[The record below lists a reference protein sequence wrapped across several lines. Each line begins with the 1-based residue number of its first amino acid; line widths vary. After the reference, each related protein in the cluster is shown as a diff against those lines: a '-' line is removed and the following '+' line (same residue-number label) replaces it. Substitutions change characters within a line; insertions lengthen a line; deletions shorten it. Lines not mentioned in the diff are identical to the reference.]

1 MQIGAYHFLVIANT
15 YIKTFVSISHRKVIN
30 RYDVDKFYD
39 KETMQEFQVKIVGA
53 FEHML
58 ELGKFKET
66 TNEITEK
73 VVG

>member
-1 MQIGAYHFLVIANT
+1 M
-15 YIKTFVSISHRKVIN
+15 
-30 RYDVDKFYD
+30 DKFYD
-39 KETMQEFQVKIVGA
+39 KETIQEFQVKIVGA

-73 VVG
+73 VVGCRSRKQIVNVPLVIAV